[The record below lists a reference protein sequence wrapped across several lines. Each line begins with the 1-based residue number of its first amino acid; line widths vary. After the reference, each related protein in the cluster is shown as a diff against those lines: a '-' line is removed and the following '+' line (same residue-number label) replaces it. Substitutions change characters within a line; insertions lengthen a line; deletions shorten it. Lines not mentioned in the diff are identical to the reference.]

1 MNEILSQAEIE
12 ALLSS
17 LATNEVT
24 AEPDMPKDD
33 LRPMRRED
41 KKPVSYEI
49 YDFRRPDKF
58 SKDQLRT
65 LQVVHETFARLLAS
79 SLSAYLR
86 ALVHLDLI
94 SVEQV
99 PYDEY
104 IRSLS
109 NSVINIVSL
118 PPLSGQTI
126 LEIDFDIIYGMI
138 DRLLG
143 GPGHAI
149 KRSKDLTEIEKTIT
163 DTITGKALKELQTA
177 WENIIEIQPVKEVM
191 ETSPQFV
198 TIASPNEIVVSIL
211 FELKVGENRGA
222 MSLCIP
228 YLMLKPVMSKLTT
241 QRWLA
246 NNNRQEVSPHSALL
260 ARRLRTTHIP
270 CVVRLGT
277 AKVTVEDFLNLQ
289 VGDTI
294 RLDSR
299 LTDPVNVMIGGK
311 VKFLA
316 RPGVKDKKLAICVN
330 AVVADEES

>member
-1 MNEILSQAEIE
+1 MSDILSQAEIE

-17 LATNEVT
+17 LASEEVST
-24 AEPDMPKDD
+24 EAEPSKEEV
-33 LRPMRRED
+33 RPFWREE

-86 ALVHLDLI
+86 TLVHLDLI

-109 NSVINIVSL
+109 NSVINIISL
-118 PPLSGQTI
+118 PPLSGQAI

-163 DTITGKALKELQTA
+163 DTIIGKALNELQTA
-177 WENIIEIQPVKEVM
+177 WENIVQIEPVKEMM

-198 TIASPNEIVVSIL
+198 TIASPNDIVVSIL
-211 FELKVGENRGA
+211 FELKVGDNRGA

-228 YLMLKPVMSKLTT
+228 YLILKPVMPRLTT

-246 NNNRQEVSPHSALL
+246 TASHQVSPENTAIL
-260 ARRLRTTHIP
+260 ARRLRTTRIP
-270 CVVRLGT
+270 CVVRLGS
-277 AKVTVEDFLNLQ
+277 AQITVQEFLNLRA
-289 VGDTI
+289 GDTI

-299 LTDPVNVMIGGK
+299 LSDPVDVLIGGK
-311 VKFLA
+311 VKFQA
-316 RPGVKDKKLAICVN
+316 RPGIRDKKLAICINTVIPN
-330 AVVADEES
+330 EEE